1 MNSKL
6 LLTITQ
12 ILAPGAS
19 WSRVGV
25 PMCGSVVW
33 STAGS
38 LHTQPLVKGLV
49 FIISTR
55 LLGFGLLCPGARRL
69 ARVRAFRRKA
79 WLSGS
84 DICESTTD
92 VRAN

>member
-1 MNSKL
+1 MALWSGAL
-6 LLTITQ
+6 L
-12 ILAPGAS
+12 A
-19 WSRVGV
+19 
-25 PMCGSVVW
+25 
-33 STAGS
+33 

-49 FIISTR
+49 FIISTC